1 MKFSFKKTWTVILTL
16 LALTFSAIGVTPAH
30 AASLTVNTLE
40 DNTTNGDGL
49 CTLREAIT
57 AANNN
62 VNFNDCTGAGY
73 GANTITFSV
82 NGPILLGSQLPTIT
96 DAAGLT
102 IDGTGQTVTISG
114 NNAVR
119 VMQVGA
125 GASLTLNNLT
135 IANGIAAG
143 GGGIFNNGTATIT
156 NSTFSG
162 NSAAGSFG
170 AGIYTNSGTLTI
182 TNSTIS
188 GNSAT
193 GGFGAGVYNTG
204 GGTVTL
210 RNTILANNTSGG
222 NCGGAINING
232 GNNIDD
238 GVTCGW
244 GSAFGSKSSTPPL
257 LGALANNGGPT
268 QTFALLTGSP
278 AIDGVTSNPPNSAP
292 LTDQR
297 GIPRPQGPRYDIGAF
312 ELDNTPP
319 DTSIDSQNP
328 ATNPTHSTSMI
339 FTFSGTDTGSGVKS
353 FECDLDGGGF
363 AACASPKSYASL
375 ADGSHT
381 FLVRA
386 IDFDGNVDA
395 SPASHT
401 WTVDTT
407 APTVVSSLRANPSP
421 TNLASVDFTVTFSED
436 VTGEDAADFNI
447 TITGPISGANV
458 KSVTGGPTAYTV
470 AVNTGTGAGTIRLDV
485 PAGATVY
492 DLAGN
497 PLAGLP
503 FTSGETYVVRLIY
516 VYLPLALR

>member
-162 NSAAGSFG
+162 NSAPGNFGGGINNSGGSTLTITNSTFSGNSAAGGFG

-257 LGALANNGGPT
+257 RGALATHGGPT

-363 AACASPKSYASL
+363 AACASPKRYASL

-395 SPASHT
+395 SPASHN

-407 APTVVSSLRANPSP
+407 APTVVSSLRADPNPTSA
-421 TNLASVDFTVTFSED
+421 ASVNFTATFSE
-436 VTGEDAADFNI
+436 
-447 TITGPISGANV
+447 
-458 KSVTGGPTAYTV
+458 SVTGV
-470 AVNTGTGAGTIRLDV
+470 D
-485 PAGATVY
+485 AGAFNLT
-492 DLAGN
+492 
-497 PLAGLP
+497 P
-503 FTSGETYVVRLIY
+503 R
-516 VYLPLALR
+516 